1 MWCCCRPKPTPGFA
15 ERKWSENSQGYMGP
29 YSVLV
34 YAYYML
40 KIIKERELL
49 FAPDVTGL
57 VHFFCASAA
66 TEVGLA
72 LIMP

>member
-15 ERKWSENSQGYMGP
+15 ERKWSENSQG

-57 VHFFCASAA
+57 VHFLCASAA